1 MNETSALLG
10 RIIELEESLSD
21 LTRLQAEDI
30 GWTKLTTG
38 VENDLDPKRRKQMT
52 DLCEVMTIANPLIKR
67 GFLLRQGYVWGA
79 GHTIAVTSGEADK
92 DGEVNAVVQAMLDDP
107 RNASSLRTQEA
118 QEGMER
124 WLYTHGDVAFLLHA
138 DEYGKLVVR
147 QEDPDH
153 ITDVITDPEDATAA
167 WYWCRE
173 FTTRILDAA
182 TGKTDSK
189 KITVWHPDV
198 DYRPA
203 PGDRLDF
210 IGGKQVRWDQRI
222 LMRSVNIPATGGRS
236 RGIPDCYAALPWAR
250 MSKEFLEAWFL
261 LAQALSRYAWRTSTR
276 GRAAA
281 AAARAARTTAATD
294 INPSGAGAHVFT
306 DPDTTLE
313 AIPKTG
319 ATIDARS
326 AQPIQ
331 QFVAAALDI
340 PLTMLL
346 ADPGTTG
353 ARSVAETLDQPLENS
368 MAARRRLW
376 GEVLARIAGHAID
389 LAVEHGTLPGVVD
402 ATGPGAVALPEGW
415 SRTVLVTWPD
425 YDSVPVETKLRAL
438 RDADG
443 MDKLPPLLLAR
454 LILDALGVEDAD
466 EWMER
471 ITDGDGNFIPP
482 EKLLSAADREA
493 QRQGEM

>member
-10 RIIELEESLSD
+10 RIVELEESLAD
-21 LTRLQAEDI
+21 LTRLQAEDV

-38 VENDLDPKRRKQMT
+38 VKDDLDPQRRKQMT

-79 GHTIAVTSGEADK
+79 GHTIAVTPGEADK
-92 DGEVNAVVQAMLDDP
+92 NSEVNAVVQAMLDDP

-124 WLYTHGDVAFLLHA
+124 WLYTHGDIAFLLHA
-138 DEYGKLVVR
+138 DEEGKLVAR

-167 WYWCRE
+167 WYWRRE
-173 FTTRILDAA
+173 FTARILDAA

-189 KITVWHPDV
+189 QITVWHPDV

-203 PGDRLDF
+203 PGDRLDS
-210 IGGKQVRWDQRI
+210 IGGKPVRWDQRI
-222 LMRSVNIPATGGRS
+222 LMRGVNTPATGGRS

-261 LAQALSRYAWRTSTR
+261 LAQALSRYAWRTSTK

-281 AAARAARTTAATD
+281 AAARAARTAAASD
-294 INPSGAGAHVFT
+294 INPTGAGAHVFT

-368 MAARRRLW
+368 MAARRRFW

-389 LAVEHGTLPGVVD
+389 LAIEHGTLPGAID
-402 ATGPGAVALPEGW
+402 DSIALPEGW

-454 LILDALGVEDAD
+454 LILDALDVEDAD
-466 EWMER
+466 EWLER

-482 EKLLSAADREA
+482 EKSQAAAQSEA